1 MEPEAP
7 ARSDPRAPRV
17 GASSLRAFAQPIN
30 KSPPLAVCLLFH
42 GQYPRM
48 KSPTE
53 LLEQIIR
60 AETAL
65 HLKLVAQRSAGK
77 ADIGGRGINDLI
89 QEVDQGLSSAERM
102 LVFFKNEDAAEI
114 MLAALESTN

>member
-1 MEPEAP
+1 
-7 ARSDPRAPRV
+7 
-17 GASSLRAFAQPIN
+17 
-30 KSPPLAVCLLFH
+30 
-42 GQYPRM
+42 M

-53 LLEQIIR
+53 LLKQIIR

-77 ADIGGRGINDLI
+77 ADIGGRAINDLI
-89 QEVDQGLSSAERM
+89 EEVDRGLSSAERM

-114 MLAALESTN
+114 MLADAGGDEPSGS